1 MDAALPNRSDSTA
14 MTGRATL
21 SDPLAVIVAELEGA
35 RAGESERQLRDVVGI
50 LAASGPDLERDYL
63 EHWIGALGLEGLWA
77 RARSAAD

>member
-1 MDAALPNRSDSTA
+1 MRVRQWPILGKPV
-14 MTGRATL
+14 
-21 SDPLAVIVAELEGA
+21 SDPLVVIVAELEGA